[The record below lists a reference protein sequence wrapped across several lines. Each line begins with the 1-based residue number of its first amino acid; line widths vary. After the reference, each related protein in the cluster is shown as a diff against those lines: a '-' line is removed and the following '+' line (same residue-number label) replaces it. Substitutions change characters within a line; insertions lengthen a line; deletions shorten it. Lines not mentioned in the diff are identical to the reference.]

1 MATYVYCPVAKKAVL
16 KGEDAASKYAA
27 KYAAEAGIQIVT
39 TGEHAPDFRSV
50 AHSLP
55 RKEDGMG
62 AFWGKFD
69 DRGRAVCTSKKDRV
83 ELEARLEGR
92 YKWDR

>member
-1 MATYVYCPVAKKAVL
+1 MATYVYCPVKKRVVL
-16 KGEDAASKYAA
+16 KGRDAASRQRSGS
-27 KYAAEAGIQIVT
+27 AGVQVIT
-39 TGEHAPDFRSV
+39 TGEHAADCRTV

-55 RKEDGMG
+55 RKEDGMDQ
-62 AFWGKFD
+62 FWHKFD
-69 DRGRAVCTSKKDRV
+69 SKGRAVTTCQSDRR

>member
-1 MATYVYCPVAKKAVL
+1 MVTYVYCPVAKKVVL
-16 KGEDAASKYAA
+16 KGEDAAS

-55 RKEDGMG
+55 RGKDGLNK
-62 AFWGKFD
+62 FWDKFD
-69 DRGRAVCTSKKDRV
+69 DRDRAVCTSKKDRV